1 MLNTGLSLFAL
12 GEIDET
18 LDIFQ
23 IEPKAHSIVR
33 KAAAHCVKQSASG
46 LLRHLCSRR
55 LGEYTFASS
64 LRTSFNLAL
73 CVSSVLISHGTVER
87 VRMSVCTFFFLP
99 SL

>member
-1 MLNTGLSLFAL
+1 MLNTSLSLFAL

-46 LLRHLCSRR
+46 LRHLGSRG
-55 LGEYTFASS
+55 LGEYTFTSV
-64 LRTSFNLAL
+64 LRTSCNLAL
-73 CVSSVLISHGTVER
+73 CVSSVLVSHGTVER